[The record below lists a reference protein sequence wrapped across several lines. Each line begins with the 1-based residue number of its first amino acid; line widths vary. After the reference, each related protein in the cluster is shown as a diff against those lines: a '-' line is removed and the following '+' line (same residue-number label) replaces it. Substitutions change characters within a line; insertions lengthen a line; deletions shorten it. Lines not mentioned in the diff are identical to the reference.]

1 MKLQTVIS
9 TAMFAAITVLSINV
23 QAGQTSNAKPATAA
37 KSEQGA
43 QASNPLDAASA
54 PAAKKHAA
62 QDKSKHYHPR
72 DGK

>member
-9 TAMFAAITVLSINV
+9 ITLLAMIAALSINV
-23 QAGQTSNAKPATAA
+23 QAAETDSAKPVAEATM
-37 KSEQGA
+37 A
-43 QASNPLDAASA
+43 QDHASMPQSAASA

-62 QDKSKHYHPR
+62 QDKSKHFHPR